1 MIWIQDIVAGQSF
14 QPRILFNAGCQ
25 VQEIT
30 GRKPPHQDLVGFKI
44 INLGG
49 QLRWNSGTGDV
60 IGDFSFP
67 HKLEYV
73 KSADYPSEQ
82 IFKICCDVPHHIL
95 SRLEID
101 RKGEPPILW
110 VDLCGSWAIDGGIE
124 PIFLTPW
131 KLKVPTEVWDSFLA
145 DSGYYDYDVIGLRRV
160 MKEGNILSPAI
171 AHLNVARGL
180 VSSDPTGAV
189 AKCRYVIEAIEGAL
203 KDKGYQKTS
212 LYLITYTDKYRGEQ
226 YSRIL
231 SAIKQLASLP
241 HHDYGKDS
249 QFTSAES
256 NTVLKLCETLLE
268 LLDELSR
275 SSDILSN
282 DTIKS

>member
-1 MIWIQDIVAGQSF
+1 M
-14 QPRILFNAGCQ
+14 
-25 VQEIT
+25 
-30 GRKPPHQDLVGFKI
+30 
-44 INLGG
+44 
-49 QLRWNSGTGDV
+49 
-60 IGDFSFP
+60 
-67 HKLEYV
+67 
-73 KSADYPSEQ
+73 
-82 IFKICCDVPHHIL
+82 
-95 SRLEID
+95 
-101 RKGEPPILW
+101 
-110 VDLCGSWAIDGGIE
+110 
-124 PIFLTPW
+124 
-131 KLKVPTEVWDSFLA
+131 WDSFLA
-145 DSGYYDYDVIGLRRV
+145 DSCYYDYDAIELRRV

-203 KDKGYQKTS
+203 KDIGYQKTS
-212 LYLITYTDKYRGEQ
+212 RYLITFTDNYRGKE

-256 NTVLKLCETLLE
+256 NTVLRLCETLLE

-275 SSDILSN
+275 SRDILST